1 MQNDQIPSGINNKSE
16 STSCTAVFSVR
27 DSLFWQKRAFLFGK
41 GRESEKVVTTNKLQC
56 VIFCCHHPLDEKMVT

>member
-1 MQNDQIPSGINNKSE
+1 MQKDQIPSGINNKSE
-16 STSCTAVFSVR
+16 STSCTAVSIR

>member
-16 STSCTAVFSVR
+16 STSCTAVFSIR

-41 GRESEKVVTTNKLQC
+41 GRETNKLQC
-56 VIFCCHHPLDEKMVT
+56 HFLLPPSSG